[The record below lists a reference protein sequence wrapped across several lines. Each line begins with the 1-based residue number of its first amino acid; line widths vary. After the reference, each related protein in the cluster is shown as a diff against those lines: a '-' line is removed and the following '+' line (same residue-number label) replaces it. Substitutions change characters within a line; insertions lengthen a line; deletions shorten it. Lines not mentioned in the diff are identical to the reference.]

1 MSVIHSTQQPE
12 LTLRKK
18 NLSICYHAVRKAVAM
33 GKILTTHTKTDN
45 NLSDFMTKVT
55 FGQKRRNLVGSVLYD
70 LYDDYPSKKRKPAA
84 E

>member
-1 MSVIHSTQQPE
+1 
-12 LTLRKK
+12 
-18 NLSICYHAVRKAVAM
+18 M
-33 GKILTTHTKTDN
+33 GEILTTHIKTDN

-55 FGQKRRNLVGSVLYD
+55 FGQKRRHLVGSVLYD